1 MADERQFKG
10 VYEMLKT
17 SYDFDQAILPAG
29 SLLKTNI
36 LLRFRAEIAE
46 SPRRNLNLSLVIDR
60 SGSMAGAPLH
70 HALKAAE
77 SVVDQLEKDDILS
90 VVVYDDEVDT
100 VVSPQAVTNKSALK
114 NSIHNVRAGG
124 ITNLSGGWLKGCEH
138 VKTQLDPQKIN
149 RVLLLTDGHANMGI
163 QDPNVLTA
171 TSGQK
176 AELGVTTTTLG
187 FGQGFNEDLLI
198 GMARAA
204 SGNFYFIQ
212 SIDDA
217 TEVFSIELDSLRAVV
232 GQNLNVTL
240 ELADGVSLVDTLS
253 LAKVS
258 QNDAGK
264 TAIALGELYEGEDK
278 LLGLSLLISSAQ
290 VGELPV
296 MKLHYSADVV
306 QNDLIQSVSDT
317 VDVFAKVGTV
327 EEAALASTSHII
339 LELSRLTIAKAKE
352 TALNLAEEGRHEEAE
367 QILRAL
373 VKDFRDRG
381 LNENFEIAEEMDQLE
396 YFAGRIAQKALG
408 NAGRKEL
415 RDQSYQTM
423 TRNRSDLVGRG
434 VTAGDEVYAMP
445 IVNEVGSGVELHCI
459 REGGKLRIKVM
470 SEGYD
475 STKNIQF
482 PRAIRAEG
490 ARYVVEGLELS
501 SDGLSATRYANANAK
516 GDRTFYRVHGNI
528 TRLAQPGE
536 PDIFVAHSQSRST
549 NTGKASKGLASAAD
563 LPATDT
569 VGESILVQC
578 VKDGSKLRARAVS
591 DGYEP
596 DWNMRFPRS
605 VREEGMLYVVDE
617 VKTAPDGKSYIACGE
632 IKRFVQPTIT
642 N

>member
-1 MADERQFKG
+1 MI
-10 VYEMLKT
+10 KT
-17 SYDFDQAILPAG
+17 SYEFDQSILAAG
-29 SLLKTNI
+29 SSLKTDI
-36 LLRFRAEIAE
+36 LLRFRTDIAK

-77 SVVDQLEKDDILS
+77 SVVDRLEPDDILS
-90 VVVYDDEVDT
+90 VVVYDDEVDS
-100 VVSPQAVTNKSALK
+100 VVPPQAVTNKAALK
-114 NSIHNVRAGG
+114 NSIRKVRAGG

-138 VKTQLDPQKIN
+138 VKTRLDPQKIN

-163 QDPNVLTA
+163 QDPKILTA
-171 TSGQK
+171 TAGQK
-176 AELGVTTTTLG
+176 AEEGIITTTLG
-187 FGQGFNEDLLI
+187 FAQGFNEDLLI

-204 SGNFYFIQ
+204 TGNFYFIQ
-212 SIDDA
+212 SIDEA

-232 GQNLNVTL
+232 GQNLKVTL

-258 QNDAGK
+258 QNDAGQAVI
-264 TAIALGELYEGEDK
+264 TLGELYEGEDK
-278 LLGLSLLISSAQ
+278 LLGLSLGISSAQ
-290 VGELPV
+290 IGDLPV

-306 QNDLIQSVSDT
+306 QDDRIQSVSGT
-317 VDVFAKVGTV
+317 VDIVAKVGTV
-327 EEAALASTSHII
+327 EEAAFAATSHII

-352 TALNLAEEGRHEEAE
+352 IGLNLAEHGKHQEAE
-367 QILRAL
+367 QTLRSL
-373 VKDFRDRG
+373 VKDLRDKG
-381 LNENFEIAEEMDQLE
+381 LNENFEIAEEIDQLE
-396 YFAGRIAQKALG
+396 YFASRIAQKALG
-408 NAGRKEL
+408 NAGRKEM
-415 RDQSYQTM
+415 RDQTYQTM

-445 IVNEVGSGVELHCI
+445 IVNEVGSGVELHCV

-501 SDGLSATRYANANAK
+501 SDA
-516 GDRTFYRVHGNI
+516 TFYRVRGKI
-528 TRLAQPGE
+528 TRFAQPGE
-536 PDIFVAHSQSRST
+536 TDIFVAPRQAYPT
-549 NTGKASKGLASAAD
+549 NTGKASKGPASAAD
-563 LPATDT
+563 LPTTDS
-569 VGESILVQC
+569 VGDSILVQC
-578 VKDGSKLRARAVS
+578 VKDGSKLRARVVS

-632 IKRFVQPTIT
+632 IKRFVQPT
-642 N
+642 

>member
-1 MADERQFKG
+1 
-10 VYEMLKT
+10 MLKT

-29 SLLKTNI
+29 SSLKTNI
-36 LLRFRAEIAE
+36 LLRFRADIAE

-70 HALKAAE
+70 HALRAAE
-77 SVVDQLEKDDILS
+77 SVVDRLEPDDILS

-100 VVSPQAVTNKSALK
+100 VVTPQPVKDKAALK
-114 NSIHNVRAGG
+114 TSIKKVRAGG

-138 VKTQLDPQKIN
+138 VKKQLDPQKIN

-163 QDPNVLTA
+163 QDPKILTA

-176 AELGVTTTTLG
+176 AEEGITTTTLG
-187 FGQGFNEDLLI
+187 FDQGFNEDLLI

-204 SGNFYFIQ
+204 NGNFYFIQ
-212 SIDDA
+212 SIDEA

-232 GQNLNVTL
+232 GQNLKVTV
-240 ELADGVSLVDTLS
+240 ELADGVKLIDTLS

-258 QNDAGK
+258 HNAGQ
-264 TAIALGELYEGEDK
+264 TVITLGELYEGEDK
-278 LLGLSLLISSAQ
+278 LLGLSLEISAAQ
-290 VGELPV
+290 IGELPV

-306 QNDLIQSVSDT
+306 QNDVIESLSGT
-317 VDVFAKVGTV
+317 ADVVVKVGTV
-327 EEAALASTSHII
+327 EEAALASSSHII

-352 TALNLAEEGRHEEAE
+352 TALDLAEHGKHEEAE

-373 VKDFRDRG
+373 VKDLRDKG
-381 LNENFEIAEEMDQLE
+381 LNENFEIAEEIDQLE

-415 RDQSYQTM
+415 RDQSFQTM

-434 VTAGDEVYAMP
+434 VTAGDEVYGMP
-445 IVNEVGSGVELHCI
+445 VVNEVGSGVELHCV
-459 REGGKLRIKVM
+459 REGGKLRIKVI
-470 SEGYD
+470 SDGYD
-475 STKNIQF
+475 STKNVQF

-501 SDGLSATRYANANAK
+501 SDGS
-516 GDRTFYRVHGNI
+516 FYRVGGKI
-528 TRLAQPGE
+528 TRLTRPGE
-536 PDIFVAHSQSRST
+536 ADIFVAPRQSRSAS
-549 NTGKASKGLASAAD
+549 TGKASKGPASAAD
-563 LPATDT
+563 LPTTDT
-569 VGESILVQC
+569 VKDGVLVQC
-578 VKDGSKLRARAVS
+578 VKDGSKLRARVVS

-596 DWNMRFPRS
+596 NWNMRFPRS

-617 VKTAPDGKSYIACGE
+617 IKTAPDGKSYIACGE
-632 IKRFVQPTIT
+632 IKRFVQPNST

>member
-1 MADERQFKG
+1 MI
-10 VYEMLKT
+10 KT
-17 SYDFDQAILPAG
+17 SYEFDQSILPAG
-29 SLLKTNI
+29 SSLKTNI
-36 LLRFRAEIAE
+36 LLRFRAEVAE

-77 SVVDQLEKDDILS
+77 SVVDQLEPDDILS
-90 VVVYDDEVDT
+90 VVVYDDEVDS
-100 VVSPQAVTNKSALK
+100 VVPPQAVTNKGALK
-114 NSIHNVRAGG
+114 NSIRKVKAGG

-138 VKTQLDPQKIN
+138 VKTRLDPQKIN

-163 QDPNVLTA
+163 QDPKTLTA

-176 AELGVTTTTLG
+176 AEEGITTTTLG
-187 FGQGFNEDLLI
+187 FAQGFNEDLLI

-204 SGNFYFIQ
+204 TGNFYFIQ
-212 SIDDA
+212 SIDEA

-232 GQNLNVTL
+232 GQNLKVTL

-258 QNDAGK
+258 QNDAGQ
-264 TAIALGELYEGEDK
+264 AILTLGELYEGEDK
-278 LLGLSLLISSAQ
+278 LLGLSLEISSAQ

-306 QNDLIQSVSDT
+306 QDDLIQSVSGTADII
-317 VDVFAKVGTV
+317 AKVGSV
-327 EEAALASTSHII
+327 EEAAFASTSHII

-352 TALNLAEEGRHEEAE
+352 TALDLAEHGRHQEAE
-367 QILRAL
+367 QTLRAL
-373 VKDFRDRG
+373 VKDLRDKG
-381 LNENFEIAEEMDQLE
+381 LNENFEIAEEIDQLE

-408 NAGRKEL
+408 NAGRKEM
-415 RDQSYQTM
+415 RDQTYQTM

-434 VTAGDEVYAMP
+434 VTTGDDVYTMP
-445 IVNEVGSGVELHCI
+445 VVNEVGSGVELYCV
-459 REGGKLRIKVM
+459 REGGKLRVKVM

-475 STKNIQF
+475 STKNVQF
-482 PRAIRAEG
+482 PRAIRAEA

-501 SDGLSATRYANANAK
+501 SDG
-516 GDRTFYRVHGNI
+516 TFYRVRGSI
-528 TRLAQPGE
+528 TRFAQPGE
-536 PDIFVAHSQSRST
+536 ADIFVAPRQSNIA
-549 NTGKASKGLASAAD
+549 NTGKASKAPATAAD
-563 LPATDT
+563 LPTTDT
-569 VGESILVQC
+569 VKDAILVQC
-578 VKDGSKLRARAVS
+578 VKDGSKLRARVVS

-617 VKTAPDGKSYIACGE
+617 IKTAPDGKSYIACGE
-632 IKRFVQPTIT
+632 IKRFVQPNTT

>member
-1 MADERQFKG
+1 MI
-10 VYEMLKT
+10 KT
-17 SYDFDQAILPAG
+17 SYEFDQSILPAG
-29 SLLKTNI
+29 SSLKTNI
-36 LLRFRAEIAE
+36 LLRFRADIAE

-77 SVVDQLEKDDILS
+77 SVVDQLEPDDILS
-90 VVVYDDEVDT
+90 VVVYDDEVDS
-100 VVSPQAVTNKSALK
+100 VVPPQAVTNKPALK
-114 NSIHNVRAGG
+114 NSIRKVRAGG

-138 VKTQLDPQKIN
+138 VKTRLDPQKIN

-163 QDPNVLTA
+163 QDPKVLTA

-176 AELGVTTTTLG
+176 AEEGITTTTLG
-187 FGQGFNEDLLI
+187 FAQGFNEDLLI

-204 SGNFYFIQ
+204 TGNFYFIQ
-212 SIDDA
+212 SIDEA
-217 TEVFSIELDSLRAVV
+217 TEVFNIELDSLRAVV
-232 GQNLNVTL
+232 GQNLKVTL

-264 TAIALGELYEGEDK
+264 AVLTLGELYEGEDK
-278 LLGLSLLISSAQ
+278 LLGLSLVISSAQ
-290 VGELPV
+290 VGNLPV

-306 QNDLIQSVSDT
+306 QDDLIQSVSGT
-317 VDVFAKVGTV
+317 VDVVAKVGTV
-327 EEAALASTSHII
+327 EEAAFASTSHII

-352 TALNLAEEGRHEEAE
+352 TALDLAEHGRHQEAE
-367 QILRAL
+367 EILRAL
-373 VKDFRDRG
+373 VKDLRDRG
-381 LNENFEIAEEMDQLE
+381 LNENFEIAEEIDQLE

-408 NAGRKEL
+408 NAGRKEM
-415 RDQSYQTM
+415 RDQTYQTM

-434 VTAGDEVYAMP
+434 VTTGDEVYAMP
-445 IVNEVGSGVELHCI
+445 IVNEVGSGIELSCV
-459 REGGKLRIKVM
+459 REGGKLRVKVM

-475 STKNIQF
+475 SAKNVQF

-501 SDGLSATRYANANAK
+501 SDA
-516 GDRTFYRVHGNI
+516 TFYRVRGNI
-528 TRLAQPGE
+528 TRFAQPGE
-536 PDIFVAHSQSRST
+536 ADIFVAPRQSYVT
-549 NTGKASKGLASAAD
+549 NTGKASKGPASAAD
-563 LPATDT
+563 LPTTDS
-569 VGESILVQC
+569 VGDSILVQC
-578 VKDGSKLRARAVS
+578 VKDGSKLRARVVS

-632 IKRFVQPTIT
+632 IKRFVQPTTT

>member
-1 MADERQFKG
+1 MI
-10 VYEMLKT
+10 KT
-17 SYDFDQAILPAG
+17 SYEFDQSILPAG
-29 SLLKTNI
+29 SSLKTNI
-36 LLRFRAEIAE
+36 LLRFRADIAE

-77 SVVDQLEKDDILS
+77 SVVDQLEPDDILS
-90 VVVYDDEVDT
+90 VVVYDDEIDS
-100 VVSPQAVTNKSALK
+100 VVPPQAVTNKATLK
-114 NSIHNVRAGG
+114 NSIRKVRAGG

-138 VKTQLDPQKIN
+138 VKMRLDPQKIN

-163 QDPNVLTA
+163 QDPKVLTA
-171 TSGQK
+171 TSAQK
-176 AELGVTTTTLG
+176 AEEGITTTTLG
-187 FGQGFNEDLLI
+187 FAQGFNEDLLI

-204 SGNFYFIQ
+204 TGNFYFIQ

-217 TEVFSIELDSLRAVV
+217 SEVFSIELDSLRAVV
-232 GQNLNVTL
+232 GQNLKVTL
-240 ELADGVSLVDTLS
+240 ELADGVSLADTLS

-258 QNDAGK
+258 QNDAGQAVI
-264 TAIALGELYEGEDK
+264 TLGELYEGEDK
-278 LLGLSLLISSAQ
+278 LLGLSLAISSAQ

-306 QNDLIQSVSDT
+306 QNDLIQSVSGTADII
-317 VDVFAKVGTV
+317 AKVGTV
-327 EEAALASTSHII
+327 EEAAFASTSNII
-339 LELSRLTIAKAKE
+339 LEISRLTIAKAKE
-352 TALNLAEEGRHEEAE
+352 TALDLAEHGKHQQAEE
-367 QILRAL
+367 ILRTV
-373 VKDFRDRG
+373 VKDLRDKG
-381 LNENFEIAEEMDQLE
+381 LNENFEIAEEIDQLE

-423 TRNRSDLVGRG
+423 NRNRNDLVGRG

-445 IVNEVGSGVELHCI
+445 VVNEVGSGVELHCV
-459 REGGKLRIKVM
+459 REGGKLRVKVI

-482 PRAIRAEG
+482 PRSIRAEG

-501 SDGLSATRYANANAK
+501 SEG
-516 GDRTFYRVHGNI
+516 TFYRVRGNI
-528 TRLAQPGE
+528 TRFAQPGAT
-536 PDIFVAHSQSRST
+536 DIFIAPRQSNVAY
-549 NTGKASKGLASAAD
+549 TGKASKGPASAAD
-563 LPATDT
+563 LPTTDT
-569 VGESILVQC
+569 VNDAILVQC
-578 VKDGSKLRARAVS
+578 VKDGSKLRARVVS

-642 N
+642 VSP

>member
-1 MADERQFKG
+1 MI
-10 VYEMLKT
+10 KT
-17 SYDFDQAILPAG
+17 SYEFDQSILAAG
-29 SLLKTNI
+29 SSLKTNI
-36 LLRFRAEIAE
+36 LLRFRADIAK

-77 SVVDQLEKDDILS
+77 SVVDQLEPDDILS
-90 VVVYDDEVDT
+90 VVVYDDEVDS
-100 VVSPQAVTNKSALK
+100 VVPPQAVTNKAALK
-114 NSIHNVRAGG
+114 SSIRKVRAGG

-138 VKTQLDPQKIN
+138 VKTRLDSQKIN

-163 QDPNVLTA
+163 QDPKILTA

-176 AELGVTTTTLG
+176 AEEGIITTTLG
-187 FGQGFNEDLLI
+187 FAQGFNEDLLI

-204 SGNFYFIQ
+204 TGNFYFIQ
-212 SIDDA
+212 SIDEA

-232 GQNLNVTL
+232 GQNLKVTL

-258 QNDAGK
+258 QNDAGQAVI
-264 TAIALGELYEGEDK
+264 TLGELYEGEDK
-278 LLGLSLLISSAQ
+278 LLGLSLGISSAQ

-296 MKLHYSADVV
+296 MKLHYTADVV
-306 QNDLIQSVSDT
+306 QDDRIQSVSGTIDI
-317 VDVFAKVGTV
+317 VAKVGTV
-327 EEAALASTSHII
+327 EEAAFAATSHII

-352 TALNLAEEGRHEEAE
+352 TGLNLAEHGKHQEAE
-367 QILRAL
+367 QTLRAL
-373 VKDFRDRG
+373 VKDLRDKG
-381 LNENFEIAEEMDQLE
+381 LNENFEIAEEIDQLE
-396 YFAGRIAQKALG
+396 YFASQIAQKALG
-408 NAGRKEL
+408 NAGRKEM
-415 RDQSYQTM
+415 RDQTYQTM

-434 VTAGDEVYAMP
+434 VTTGDEVYAMP
-445 IVNEVGSGVELHCI
+445 IVNEVGSGVELHCV
-459 REGGKLRIKVM
+459 REGGKLRVKVM

-501 SDGLSATRYANANAK
+501 SDGFANAK
-516 GDRTFYRVHGNI
+516 GERTFYRVRGKI
-528 TRLAQPGE
+528 TRFAQPGE
-536 PDIFVAHSQSRST
+536 TDIFVAPRQSHPA
-549 NTGKASKGLASAAD
+549 NTGKASKGPASAAD
-563 LPATDT
+563 LPTTDS
-569 VGESILVQC
+569 VGDSILVQC
-578 VKDGSKLRARAVS
+578 VKDGSKLRARVVS

-632 IKRFVQPTIT
+632 IKRFVQPTT

>member
-1 MADERQFKG
+1 MI
-10 VYEMLKT
+10 KT
-17 SYDFDQAILPAG
+17 SYEFDQSILPAG
-29 SLLKTNI
+29 SSLKTNI
-36 LLRFRAEIAE
+36 LLRFRAEVAE

-77 SVVDQLEKDDILS
+77 SVVDQLEPDDILS
-90 VVVYDDEVDT
+90 VVVYDDEVDS
-100 VVSPQAVTNKSALK
+100 VVPPQAVTNKGALK
-114 NSIHNVRAGG
+114 NSIRKVKAGG

-138 VKTQLDPQKIN
+138 VKTRLDPQKIN

-163 QDPNVLTA
+163 QDPKTLTA

-176 AELGVTTTTLG
+176 AEEGITTTTLG
-187 FGQGFNEDLLI
+187 FAQGFNEDLLI

-204 SGNFYFIQ
+204 TGNFYFIQ
-212 SIDDA
+212 SIDEA

-232 GQNLNVTL
+232 GQNLKVTL

-258 QNDAGK
+258 QNDASQ
-264 TAIALGELYEGEDK
+264 AILALGELYEGEDK
-278 LLGLSLLISSAQ
+278 LLGLSLEISSAQ

-306 QNDLIQSVSDT
+306 QDGLIQSVSGTADII
-317 VDVFAKVGTV
+317 AKVGTV
-327 EEAALASTSHII
+327 EEAAFASTSHII

-352 TALNLAEEGRHEEAE
+352 TALDLAEHGRHQEAE
-367 QILRAL
+367 QTLRAL
-373 VKDFRDRG
+373 VQNLRAKG
-381 LNENFEIAEEMDQLE
+381 LNENFEIAEEIDQLE

-408 NAGRKEL
+408 NAGRKEM
-415 RDQSYQTM
+415 RDQTYQTM

-434 VTAGDEVYAMP
+434 VTTGNDVYAMP
-445 IVNEVGSGVELHCI
+445 VVNEVGSGVELYCV
-459 REGGKLRIKVM
+459 REGGKLRVKVM
-470 SEGYD
+470 SQSYD
-475 STKNIQF
+475 STKNVQF

-501 SDGLSATRYANANAK
+501 SE
-516 GDRTFYRVHGNI
+516 RTFYRVRGGI
-528 TRLAQPGE
+528 TRFAQPGAA
-536 PDIFVAHSQSRST
+536 DIFVAPRQSNIA
-549 NTGKASKGLASAAD
+549 NTGKASKAPASAAD
-563 LPATDT
+563 LPTTDT
-569 VGESILVQC
+569 VKDAVLVQC
-578 VKDGSKLRARAVS
+578 VKDGSKLRARVVS

-617 VKTAPDGKSYIACGE
+617 IKTAPDGKSYIACGE
-632 IKRFVQPTIT
+632 IKRFIQPNTT

>member
-1 MADERQFKG
+1 MIKI
-10 VYEMLKT
+10 
-17 SYDFDQAILPAG
+17 SYDFDQAILPVG
-29 SLLKTNI
+29 SSLKTNI
-36 LLRFRAEIAE
+36 LLRFRADIAE

-60 SGSMAGAPLH
+60 SGSMAGPPLH

-77 SVVDQLEKDDILS
+77 SVVDQLEPDDILS

-100 VVSPQAVTNKSALK
+100 VVQPQPVTNKAGMK
-114 NSIHNVRAGG
+114 DSINRVRAGG
-124 ITNLSGGWLKGCEH
+124 ITNLSGGWLKGCEY
-138 VKTQLDPQKIN
+138 VKAQLNSQKIN

-163 QDPNVLTA
+163 QDPQVLTA

-176 AELGVTTTTLG
+176 AESGITTTTLG

-212 SIDDA
+212 SVDEA

-232 GQNLNVTL
+232 GQNLKVTI

-258 QNDAGK
+258 QNETGQTAMPAAGY
-264 TAIALGELYEGEDK
+264 AYALGELYEGEDK
-278 LLGLSLLISSAQ
+278 LLGLSLAIASAQ
-290 VGELPV
+290 IGDLPL

-306 QNDLIQSVSDT
+306 QNDVIQSVAGT
-317 VDVFAKVGTV
+317 VDVIAKVGTV
-327 EEAALASTSHII
+327 EEAALASTSRII

-352 TALNLAEEGRHEEAE
+352 TALDLAEHGKHEEGE
-367 QILRAL
+367 QTLRAI
-373 VKDFRDRG
+373 VKYLRDQG
-381 LNENFEIAEEMDQLE
+381 LNENFEIAEEIDQLE
-396 YFAGRIAQKALG
+396 YFAERIAQRALG

-415 RDQSYQTM
+415 RDQTYQTM

-445 IVNEVGSGVELHCI
+445 IVNEVGSGVELGCV
-459 REGGKLRIKVM
+459 REGGKLRVKVV
-470 SEGYD
+470 SSVYD

-490 ARYVVEGLELS
+490 ARYVVEGLEIS
-501 SDGLSATRYANANAK
+501 NDG
-516 GDRTFYRVHGNI
+516 TFYRVVGKI
-528 TRLAQPGE
+528 TRFAQPGE
-536 PDIFVAHSQSRST
+536 ADIFVGSRRGHST
-549 NTGKASKGLASAAD
+549 NTGKASKGPASAAD
-563 LPATDT
+563 LPTTDT
-569 VGESILVQC
+569 VADGVLVQC
-578 VKDGSKLRARAVS
+578 VKDGSKLRARVVA

-596 DWNMRFPRS
+596 NWNMRFPRS

-617 VKTAPDGKSYIACGE
+617 IKTAPDGKSYIACGE

>member
-1 MADERQFKG
+1 MI
-10 VYEMLKT
+10 KT
-17 SYDFDQAILPAG
+17 SYEFDQSILPAG
-29 SLLKTNI
+29 SSLKTNI
-36 LLRFRAEIAE
+36 LLRFRADIAE

-77 SVVDQLEKDDILS
+77 SVVDQLEPDDILS
-90 VVVYDDEVDT
+90 VVVYDDEVDS
-100 VVSPQAVTNKSALK
+100 VVPPQAVTNKAALK
-114 NSIHNVRAGG
+114 NSIRKVRAGG

-138 VKTQLDPQKIN
+138 VKTRLDPQKIN

-163 QDPNVLTA
+163 QDPKVLTA

-176 AELGVTTTTLG
+176 AEEGITTTTLG
-187 FGQGFNEDLLI
+187 FAQGFNEDLLI

-204 SGNFYFIQ
+204 TGNFYFIQ
-212 SIDDA
+212 SIDEA

-232 GQNLNVTL
+232 GQNLLVTI

-258 QNDAGK
+258 QNDAGQAVI
-264 TAIALGELYEGEDK
+264 TLGELYEGEDK
-278 LLGLSLLISSAQ
+278 LLGLSLEISSAQ
-290 VGELPV
+290 VGELPL

-306 QNDLIQSVSDT
+306 QDDLIQSVSGTADII
-317 VDVFAKVGTV
+317 AKVGTV
-327 EEAALASTSHII
+327 EEAAFASTSHII

-352 TALNLAEEGRHEEAE
+352 TALNLAEHGRHQEAE
-367 QILRAL
+367 ETLRTL
-373 VKDFRDRG
+373 VNELRDKG
-381 LNENFEIAEEMDQLE
+381 LNENFEIAEEIDQLE

-423 TRNRSDLVGRG
+423 NRNRSDLVGRG

-445 IVNEVGSGVELHCI
+445 IVNEVGSGVELYCT
-459 REGGKLRIKVM
+459 REGGKLRVKVI

-475 STKNIQF
+475 STKNVQF

-501 SDGLSATRYANANAK
+501 SEG
-516 GDRTFYRVHGNI
+516 TFYRVCGNI
-528 TRLAQPGE
+528 NRFAQPGE
-536 PDIFVAHSQSRST
+536 ADIFVAPRQSNLT
-549 NTGKASKGLASAAD
+549 NTGKASKGPASAAD
-563 LPATDT
+563 LPTTDI

-578 VKDGSKLRARAVS
+578 VKDGSKLRARVVS

-632 IKRFVQPTIT
+632 IKRFVQPNTT